1 MITFE
6 PATKAGA
13 KARIAL
19 TGPPGSGKT
28 YTALA
33 LAFGLGRNVVVVD
46 TERGTASKYAGLNGW
61 EFQRLNVH
69 SYSPQSLVEILGA
82 AAGQGFEVLIL
93 DSWSHYWEGIDGML
107 EQVDRRSG
115 ANKFTSGWKEMRPEE
130 RRMVDALLAF
140 PGHLIVTLRSKVEYV
155 IVENERG
162 KKEPRKVGL
171 KPIQRE
177 GVEYEFDLV
186 GDLDLDNKMTVSKT
200 RMPELARRIIPEP
213 GTELGEQIKA
223 WLDDGVARPTVAEY
237 RDRALAAGQTYTAL
251 LELYREIER
260 DGMIGAPTTAA
271 DGSPAILGELIRSRG
286 LAAKESQAV
295 AK

>member
-28 YTALA
+28 YTALG

-140 PGHLIVTLRSKVEYV
+140 PGHLIVTLRTKVEYV
-155 IVENERG
+155 IVEGERG

>member
-33 LAFGLGRNVVVVD
+33 LAFGLGRGVVVVD

>member
-140 PGHLIVTLRSKVEYV
+140 PGHLIVTLRTKVEYV

>member
-140 PGHLIVTLRSKVEYV
+140 PGHLIVTLRTKVEYV

-200 RMPELARRIIPEP
+200 RMPALARRIIPEP